1 MRLANKNLLI
11 VGASSG
17 IGASLAKKA
26 MEEGAFIYTAGR
38 TATAFPHLTF
48 DALQPELTNWAE
60 FLPETLHGLVYC
72 PGTIQLKPFH
82 RISMAD
88 FQQELQVNLLGF
100 AAVVQACLKPL
111 KAAQGASVVS
121 FSTVAAKTG
130 MSFHAGIATAKAG
143 LEGLNRSLAA
153 EMASARIRFNCIAPS
168 LTDTP
173 LAGNLLATPEKKA
186 AAAQRHPLGT
196 IGTPDDHANASIFL
210 LSDESGWIT
219 GQTMAIDGGLSVLR

>member
-17 IGASLAKKA
+17 IGASLAFLAQK
-26 MEEGAFIYTAGR
+26 EGANVFTAGR
-38 TATAFPHLTF
+38 RETDFQHLAF
-48 DALQPELTNWAE
+48 DALQPEQTSWNH
-60 FLPETLHGLVYC
+60 FLPDELHGLVYC
-72 PGTIQLKPFH
+72 PGTIQLKPFQ
-82 RISMAD
+82 RIAATD

-100 AAVVQACLKPL
+100 VSVVQACLKPL
-111 KAAQGASVVS
+111 KAAHGASVIS

-130 MSFHAGIATAKAG
+130 MSFHAGIAAAKAG

-153 EMASARIRFNCIAPS
+153 EFASSQIRFNSIAPS

-173 LAGNLLATPEKKA
+173 LAGNLLSSPEKRA

-196 IGTPDDHANASIFL
+196 IGEAADHAQAALFL
-210 LSDESGWIT
+210 LTNESKWIT
-219 GQTMAIDGGLSVLR
+219 GQTIAIDGGMSVLR